1 MPEKFRFERG
11 VRRLADDELMHWK
24 YIKRI
29 KLANGKY
36 RYWYDENSNTRRRNA
51 NRYDKSVEE
60 YKRSLK
66 ELDKIDRENYKTQKE
81 YTNAY
86 DKVYKKVKNASD
98 NEKHLRNVMDDYMN
112 NHKVKFVV
120 DAVIE
125 KIAKKTVNYLNN
137 NSKKKGT
144 NFISKLFK
152 RKDKSPNYTVRLH
165 SYGPKGSNTQ
175 YYSSKDDKWRHG

>member
-1 MPEKFRFERG
+1 MSEKFRLERG
-11 VRRLADDELMHWK
+11 MKRLADDELMHWK

-86 DKVYKKVKNASD
+86 NKVYKKVINASD

-120 DAVIE
+120 DALIE

-137 NSKKKGT
+137 NSKKKGE

-175 YYSSKDDKWRHG
+175 YYNSKDDKWRQG